1 MENSEPIRVCKACGF
16 SGVGNYCSR
25 CGQSFVIKRISLQ
38 GILRDIFHFFTHL
51 EKGFGYT
58 LKQLIMNPGNM
69 QRSYIEGNRIK
80 YQKPFSMFFICVTI
94 AALVRYWISNAL
106 IKYYNADI
114 VSEANFFHQYMVIMY
129 IVLVP
134 VYSLITYLLFYKS
147 GYNYAETG
155 VLMLYTVSVFF
166 LMASI
171 IALFIL
177 VWPHI
182 DTAYIEFP
190 VFAFYFIITLMNYF
204 KTLTRWKVAIKAMLS
219 LSIAFFINNMIE
231 DFVIRLIS

>member
-1 MENSEPIRVCKACGF
+1 
-16 SGVGNYCSR
+16 
-25 CGQSFVIKRISLQ
+25 
-38 GILRDIFHFFTHL
+38 
-51 EKGFGYT
+51 
-58 LKQLIMNPGNM
+58 
-69 QRSYIEGNRIK
+69 
-80 YQKPFSMFFICVTI
+80 MFFICVTI

-147 GYNYAETG
+147 GYNYAEIA

-166 LMASI
+166 LMAST

-219 LSIAFFINNMIE
+219 LSVAFFINNMIE
-231 DFVIRLIS
+231 DFVIRVIS